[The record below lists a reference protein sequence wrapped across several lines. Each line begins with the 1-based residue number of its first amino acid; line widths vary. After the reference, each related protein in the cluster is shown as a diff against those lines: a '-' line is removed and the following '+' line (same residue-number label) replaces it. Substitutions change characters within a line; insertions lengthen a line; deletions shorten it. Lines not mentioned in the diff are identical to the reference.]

1 MLKVGIVQEKKWVA
15 DDCGCYAEGGFGRQ
29 HIRERLAGL
38 VAASAQGRAE
48 WGEVVEALQGEMSD
62 DAWEEDAAIDM
73 LNAQTEAG
81 IAWFFQDGDLVLAVD
96 E

>member
-1 MLKVGIVQEKKWVA
+1 MTKPMKVGIVQEKKWVA
-15 DDCGCYAEGGFGRQ
+15 DDCGCYADGSLGHQ

-38 VAASAQGRAE
+38 VENQDPKLAE
-48 WGEVVEALQGEMSD
+48 SLRGDMPN
-62 DAWEEDAAIDM
+62 DAWDEDEAIDM